1 MFKQYS
7 EMKGVVLQFDVAT
20 ESTDSD
26 VLQAY
31 FKRGCLCRDGRPEVY
46 RLMRIVGNDIH
57 ARVGVL

>member
-1 MFKQYS
+1 
-7 EMKGVVLQFDVAT
+7 MKGVELQFDVAT

-46 RLMRIVGNDIH
+46 RLMRIVSNDIH